1 MCVPHDM
8 VKLCFILLVSC
19 CIARS
24 HVVLHTQVR
33 NQDAIFL
40 LRGVS
45 SGAHEVA
52 WQWLKVFT
60 AVLIFLG

>member
-1 MCVPHDM
+1 MAMCVPHDT
-8 VKLCFILLVSC
+8 VKLFHPTGIT
-19 CIARS
+19 
-24 HVVLHTQVR
+24 HGVLHTQVR

-45 SGAHEVA
+45 SAAHEVA

-60 AVLIFLG
+60 VVLISLG